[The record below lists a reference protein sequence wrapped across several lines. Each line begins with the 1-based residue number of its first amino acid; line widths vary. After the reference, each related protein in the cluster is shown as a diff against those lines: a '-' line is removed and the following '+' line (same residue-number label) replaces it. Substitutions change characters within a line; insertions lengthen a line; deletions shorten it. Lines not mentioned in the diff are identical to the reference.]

1 LSSGNIEIL
10 EALGFLILEL
20 PLRKAFSAM
29 PLFQKMKQQKLLSF
43 ALLLTTLIVG
53 IAIGISVNTG
63 VKAERQISSIAP
75 DASPLNIPKA
85 DPIANEFTKL
95 TKKVEPSVVYIESDY
110 LPKPGKR
117 GIRPKDDSE
126 DEDNGA
132 GADQKDPSD
141 MFKHFFGGPQQR
153 SFRTEGS
160 GTGFVVDRNGYII
173 TNHHVIENADRIKVR
188 LAGEDTDYRA
198 RVIGFDQETDVAV
211 LKIDPKQSL
220 VPVQIGNSDS
230 VQVGDWVIA
239 IGSPFGL
246 QATVTAGIISAE
258 RTSRDL
264 PGANQFQN
272 FLQTDA
278 AINPGNSGGPL
289 LNTRGEV
296 IGVNTMIATRSGSY
310 EGIGFALPSNM
321 AVKVYNDI
329 IREGRVVRGSI
340 GIRFPANGNQADMME
355 AFGLNHGVLVEIVAQ
370 NGPAG
375 KAGMKPDDIIT
386 TMNNRPV
393 KDGDELVNRVA
404 DMPIGSVADFTV
416 DRNGKKLDFKV
427 PIEERSVVWKD
438 ELQTSEDRPTE
449 PGTATLKPTG
459 SAKFG
464 ITIMRLTEKE
474 RNDLKIADSAGVKV
488 VAIDPG
494 SFAEDIGMREGDTI
508 LSINRQAVESPDD
521 VMKVQANFKPGQAI
535 AVHVVRTAQVGGDR
549 AQPQRYYL
557 SGRLPQP

>member
-1 LSSGNIEIL
+1 
-10 EALGFLILEL
+10 
-20 PLRKAFSAM
+20 
-29 PLFQKMKQQKLLSF
+29 
-43 ALLLTTLIVG
+43 
-53 IAIGISVNTG
+53 
-63 VKAERQISSIAP
+63 
-75 DASPLNIPKA
+75 
-85 DPIANEFTKL
+85 
-95 TKKVEPSVVYIESDY
+95 
-110 LPKPGKR
+110 
-117 GIRPKDDSE
+117 
-126 DEDNGA
+126 
-132 GADQKDPSD
+132 
-141 MFKHFFGGPQQR
+141 
-153 SFRTEGS
+153 
-160 GTGFVVDRNGYII
+160 
-173 TNHHVIENADRIKVR
+173 
-188 LAGEDTDYRA
+188 
-198 RVIGFDQETDVAV
+198 
-211 LKIDPKQSL
+211 
-220 VPVQIGNSDS
+220 
-230 VQVGDWVIA
+230 
-239 IGSPFGL
+239 
-246 QATVTAGIISAE
+246 
-258 RTSRDL
+258 
-264 PGANQFQN
+264 
-272 FLQTDA
+272 
-278 AINPGNSGGPL
+278 
-289 LNTRGEV
+289 
-296 IGVNTMIATRSGSY
+296 
-310 EGIGFALPSNM
+310 M